1 MRLSQTSLL
10 GNSTYS
16 LHEPEVTR
24 IQRDSENITHRLEV
38 ERRIGF
44 ALDES
49 IKELTKKLSEKQ
61 KQVESTINWKK
72 LEQRDQHKLKLL
84 ENNLGVTKTK
94 LSELKTHNKNLR
106 DQIELM
112 RRNKRST
119 LMHTHSLMTEIDR
132 TSSTAALHATTTD
145 RIMKLETR
153 SRARMSSMKDLL
165 EAERTTFTDKVSQL
179 ESILV
184 ADKKAQS
191 DLIKNFSQNDIK
203 LEVTDGVRLI
213 RMLAEKWQS
222 KAKETR
228 KVLDNYKDTMKKGY
242 KAVQSMSD
250 QSGIEDIQD
259 LTHAVISA
267 FDRTKDL
274 EAYIIKIHENIQTI
288 EHELDSCTSR
298 MKLLKNSKHYSNSE
312 RSSVLSIKSKS
323 LQDSKSSLEDKL
335 NKLTFFR
342 THLSSLKDSIL
353 SILNY
358 LTSLG
363 IQPSFT
369 KFIDDETE
377 LNERNFK
384 PLITTLE
391 ESLSSFLVILKKLKN
406 DSRAQL
412 AMIDLE
418 NISSKEIRET
428 RLDTLIEPDI
438 KEVEDE
444 YNIISTQE
452 MRRRAAAEMSSLSS
466 MKSNRLTI

>member
-1 MRLSQTSLL
+1 MSQTSLL
-10 GNSTYS
+10 GNSTCS
-16 LHEPEVTR
+16 LHEFEVAR
-24 IQRDSENITHRLEV
+24 IQRESENVTHKLEV

-44 ALDES
+44 ALDDS

-61 KQVESTINWKK
+61 KQVESAINWKK
-72 LEQRDQHKLKLL
+72 LEHKDQHRLKLL

-94 LSELKTHNKNLR
+94 LSELRTQNNNLR

-119 LMHTHSLMTEIDR
+119 LMHTHSLMTEIER
-132 TSSTAALHATTTD
+132 TSSTAALHATTAD

-153 SRARMSSMKDLL
+153 SRARMTSMQDLL
-165 EAERTTFTDKVSQL
+165 EVERSTFTDKVSQL

-191 DLIKNFSQNDIK
+191 DIIKNFSQNDMK

-213 RMLAEKWQS
+213 RMLAEKWQA

-228 KVLDNYKDTMKKGY
+228 KVLDKYKDTMKKRY
-242 KAVQSMSD
+242 NAVHSMSD
-250 QSGIEDIQD
+250 QSGIEDMQE
-259 LTHAVISA
+259 LTKAVISS
-267 FDRTKDL
+267 FDHTKDL
-274 EAYIIKIHENIQTI
+274 EAYIIKTQENIQNI
-288 EHELDSCTSR
+288 EQELDSCNSR
-298 MKLLKNSKHYSNSE
+298 MNLLKNSKRYSDSE

-323 LQDSKSSLEDKL
+323 LQDSKSSLERKLSKL
-335 NKLTFFR
+335 NFFR
-342 THLSSLKDSIL
+342 TNLSSLKDSIL

-358 LTSLG
+358 LRSLG

-369 KFIDDETE
+369 KFIDDEAE

-391 ESLSSFLVILKKLKN
+391 ESLSTFIVILKKMQN

-412 AMIDLE
+412 AMIDLD
-418 NISSKEIRET
+418 NISSKEIKET
-428 RLDTLIEPDI
+428 LLGTLSEPDI

-444 YNIISTQE
+444 HHILTAQE
-452 MRRRAAAEMSSLSS
+452 MRRRAAAEISSLSS
-466 MKSNRLTI
+466 MKLNRLSI